1 MLTGKRIII
10 VGGSAGIGLRI
21 AEQLTMA
28 GAIPIIVGRTTEKIT
43 QAQKKLTSD
52 TSVYQ
57 LDASNEQDVI
67 SFFKQVGHFDHLIST
82 IKHPHVSGKFSTSTT
97 TELKQA
103 FDTKFWGQHNLVM
116 HGLKYINEA
125 GSFILTSG
133 IAARRSYPGFST
145 TAAINGAIESLVKSL
160 SSEITPIRINA
171 VCPGFIER
179 FSDDKQRLE
188 TVNNLGAKLP
198 LNRLGSQDETAS
210 AYLFLL
216 QNRYA
221 TGSIIDIDGG
231 ELCS

>member
-10 VGGSAGIGLRI
+10 VGGSAGIGLKI

-28 GAIPIIVGRTTEKIT
+28 GAKPIIVGRTSEKIS

-52 TSVYQ
+52 ASVYQ
-57 LDASNEQDVI
+57 LDAGNEEEI
-67 SFFKQVGHFDHLIST
+67 IKFFEEIGPFDHLISA
-82 IKHPHVSGKFSTSTT
+82 IKHPHVSGDFGTTSS
-97 TELKQA
+97 EDLKEA
-103 FDTKFWGQHNLVM
+103 FNTKFWGQHNLVR
-116 HGLKYINEA
+116 HGLNYINQE

-133 IAARRSYPGFST
+133 IASRRSYPGLSI

-160 SSEITPIRINA
+160 AVELAPIRINA

-179 FSDDKQRLE
+179 FSNDQQRLE
-188 TVNNLGAKLP
+188 TIKTHGARLP
-198 LNRLGSQDETAS
+198 LERLGSQNEVAS

-221 TGSIIDIDGG
+221 NGSIIDIDGA

>member
-1 MLTGKRIII
+1 MLTGKRIVI
-10 VGGSAGIGLRI
+10 VGGSAGIGLKI

-28 GAIPIIVGRTTEKIT
+28 GAKPIIVGRTAEKIA

-67 SFFKQVGHFDHLIST
+67 KFFEEIGQFDHLIST
-82 IKHPHVSGKFSTSTT
+82 IKHPHVSGEFGSSSTAD
-97 TELKQA
+97 LKKA

-116 HGLKYINEA
+116 HGLKYINAE

-133 IAARRSYPGFST
+133 IASRRSYPGFSA

-160 SSEITPIRINA
+160 SVEIAPLRINA

-179 FSDDKQRLE
+179 FSDDKQRLA
-188 TVNNLGAKLP
+188 TVNKLGANLP
-198 LNRLGSQDETAS
+198 LRRLGSQNETAT

-216 QNRYA
+216 QNRYS

>member
-1 MLTGKRIII
+1 MLTGKRVII
-10 VGGSAGIGLRI
+10 VGGSAGIGLKI

-28 GAIPIIVGRTTEKIT
+28 GAKPIIVGRTSEKIT
-43 QAQKKLTSD
+43 MAQKKLTSD
-52 TSVYQ
+52 TTVYQ
-57 LDASNEQDVI
+57 LDASNEEHVI
-67 SFFKQVGHFDHLIST
+67 SFFEEIGPFDHLIST
-82 IKHPHVSGKFSTSTT
+82 IKHPHVSGKFGTSTT
-97 TELKQA
+97 AELKQA
-103 FDTKFWGQHNLVM
+103 FDIKFWGQHNLVM
-116 HGLKYINEA
+116 HGLKHINPE

-133 IAARRSYPGFST
+133 IASRRSYPGFSS

-160 SSEITPIRINA
+160 SAEIAPLRINA

-179 FSDDKQRLE
+179 FSDDKQRLV
-188 TVNNLGAKLP
+188 TVNNLGARLP
-198 LNRLGSQDETAS
+198 LERLGSQNETAS